1 MIRGNLTD
9 SETNV
14 LNSHLDRSRVL
25 RHKTI
30 TRVRIFS
37 ASVNCGVTSH
47 NFKMLDRSRVLRHK
61 TITRVRIFLGFCK
74 LWCHLTQL
82 QNASV
87 GVRYNKHPIQIET
100 DTHTHTHTH
109 THGE

>member
-25 RHKTI
+25 RHKT
-30 TRVRIFS
+30 
-37 ASVNCGVTSH
+37 
-47 NFKMLDRSRVLRHK
+47 L
-61 TITRVRIFLGFCK
+61 TRVRIFLGFCK

-100 DTHTHTHTH
+100 DTHTHTHTR
-109 THGE
+109 TVVPRGDDDRQGEDLQG